1 MRRRERAEYHAVPPA
16 AQSDGFGPNTVHA
29 APDTPAKQS
38 HTPADDELFDARVH
52 TPHTHDGVHT
62 TAGVGGKSADVN
74 GSPPTLPARYALY
87 LWRQTVQPSICELI
101 IRLRRQVGESSQLGA

>member
-1 MRRRERAEYHAVPPA
+1 MREHDEYHAVPPA

-74 GSPPTLPARYALY
+74 GSPPTSPARYALY
-87 LWRQTVQPSICELI
+87 LLACNTFISASCRQ
-101 IRLRRQVGESSQLGA
+101 R